1 MKKIIFAV
9 AVSAVAIMAVA
20 SAASASTPSYTPP
33 APITKQLE
41 ADTHFN
47 GVTYVH
53 KYTITMNLFGGFTG
67 VANTGSIV
75 PGEKV
80 QGVLTPFGIAIAGVY
95 PANANDPNYTWS
107 YVGAYKGGAV
117 LWQHDS
123 HDLKWTTDFT
133 VS

>member
-1 MKKIIFAV
+1 
-9 AVSAVAIMAVA
+9 
-20 SAASASTPSYTPP
+20 
-33 APITKQLE
+33 
-41 ADTHFN
+41 
-47 GVTYVH
+47 
-53 KYTITMNLFGGFTG
+53 MNPFGGFTG
-67 VANTGSIV
+67 VANAGSMIV
-75 PGEKV
+75 PGETV
-80 QGVLTPFGIAIAGVY
+80 QGVLTPFGIAIAGAC

>member
-1 MKKIIFAV
+1 MKKIILAV
-9 AVSAVAIMAVA
+9 AVAAVAILAFA
-20 SAASASTPSYTPP
+20 SVASASTPSHTPP
-33 APITKQLE
+33 APLTKQLE
-41 ADTHFN
+41 ADTHYN

-53 KYTITMNLFGGFTG
+53 KYTITMNLLGGFTG
-67 VANTGSIV
+67 VANPGSVV
-75 PGEKV
+75 PGETV
-80 QGVLTPFGIAIAGVY
+80 EGVLSPFGIAIAGKY

-107 YVGAYKGGAV
+107 YIGAYTGGAV